1 MSSGQT
7 HDLPRKRTTQ
17 RSSLHS
23 EKGYGFAENLSPNN
37 SYPNQPRRG
46 SQSTQSADTEKGRR
60 PQGVGM
66 NYTQSDNKGS
76 DLDRGY
82 LLSVNS
88 VSALCVLCGGKVW
101 FVGV

>member
-1 MSSGQT
+1 MNRARACGKRIFRWASLT
-7 HDLPRKRTTQ
+7 LRDLAPIIHTQ
-17 RSSLHS
+17 INQGVDHRVHS
-23 EKGYGFAENLSPNN
+23 AP
-37 SYPNQPRRG
+37 
-46 SQSTQSADTEKGRR
+46 TQEKGRR
-60 PQGVGM
+60 PQGFGM
-66 NYTQSDNKGS
+66 SYAQSDNKGS